1 VRSAALGLL
10 LVVACGGKPE
20 GAAAPAA
27 ATPATPAPSVP
38 SVPPK
43 LVDVTAAAGV
53 DFVHVHGGH
62 GKKFLFETMGSG
74 VAADDFDGDGRPDLL
89 FLQSGTLPPEEFSA
103 EERQRADHADG
114 QSARLYLNQG
124 DWHFRDATAGSGLDT
139 PFYAMGVTVGDV
151 DGDGDRDLYVGAY
164 GRSRLYLNDGH
175 AHFRDAGAESGLHDP
190 LWTINGA
197 FFDADVD
204 GDLDLY
210 AVSYLDMPISSHRF
224 CGPRPD
230 LRTYCHVDN
239 WPGLQHHLW
248 INDGQGHF
256 TDGTAAAGMEGVL
269 GKGMSAVACD
279 FDDDGD
285 QDVFVADDSTPHL
298 LWRNEGGGHF
308 TNAARQAGVDFNA
321 EGRTTA
327 GMGTACGDF
336 DGDLDPDLYI
346 VNFQQ
351 EANTLYRNDGGMLF
365 TDVSASS
372 GAGLPALPF
381 LGFGAAALDVDN
393 DGDLDL
399 YVANGHIMD
408 NIAQIEELTSW
419 AQASQLYLN
428 DGRGHFHLAPADW
441 GPSLSEPRVGRGLA
455 LADFDGDGD
464 EDLAI
469 SNSTQRPWLLRN
481 DAATGHRIVL
491 RLSGPHGRADAEGA
505 VVTLT
510 AGDSKL
516 RRELVGGTTY
526 ASSNSHDL
534 VIGLGDATSVDE
546 LLIRWPGGGETK
558 LGPLAADALYRIA
571 FGGELL
577 GSEPLPPLGR

>member
-1 VRSAALGLL
+1 MRCMPLGLL
-10 LVVACGGKPE
+10 LLAACGGQPE
-20 GAAAPAA
+20 GDAAPAPA
-27 ATPATPAPSVP
+27 APA
-38 SVPPK
+38 VPPK
-43 LVDVTAAAGV
+43 LADMTAAAGI

-89 FLQSGTLPPEEFSA
+89 FLQSGTLPPGEFSA
-103 EERQRADHADG
+103 EERQRADHAEG
-114 QSARLYLNQG
+114 QTARLYLNQG

-139 PFYAMGVTVGDV
+139 PFYAMGAAVGDV
-151 DGDGDRDLYVGAY
+151 DGDGDRDLYVGAF

-175 AHFRDAGAESGLHDP
+175 AHFRDASAESGLHDP
-190 LWTINGA
+190 PWTINGA

-210 AVSYLDMPISSHRF
+210 ALSYLDMPIGTNRF
-224 CGPRPD
+224 CGPSKE
-230 LRTYCHVDN
+230 LRTYCHVDA

-256 TDGTAAAGMEGVL
+256 SDGTEAAGMLGVT
-269 GKGMSAVACD
+269 GKGLSVATSD
-279 FDDDGD
+279 LDDDGD
-285 QDVFVADDSTPHL
+285 IDVFVADDSTPHL
-298 LWRNEGGGHF
+298 LWRNDGGGHF
-308 TNAARQAGVDFNA
+308 TNAARQAGVDFNG

-327 GMGTACGDF
+327 GMGTTCSDL
-336 DGDLDPDLYI
+336 DGDLDPDIYV

-351 EANTLYRNDGGMLF
+351 EANTLYRNDGRLFF

-381 LGFGAAALDVDN
+381 LGFGAAAIDIEN

-399 YVANGHIMD
+399 YVANGHILD
-408 NIAQIEELTSW
+408 NVEKIEDLTTWKQVS
-419 AQASQLYLN
+419 LLFLN
-428 DGRGHFHLAPADW
+428 NGRGRFQLAPKDW

-464 EDLAI
+464 EDVVVNN
-469 SNSTQRPWLLRN
+469 NSGRPWLLRN

-491 RLSGPHGRADAEGA
+491 RLSGPQGRADAEGA
-505 VVTLT
+505 RVTLT
-510 AGDSKL
+510 AGDLTL
-516 RRELVGGTTY
+516 RREIVGGTSY
-526 ASSNSHDL
+526 ASSSSHDL
-534 VIGLGDATSVDE
+534 VIGLGDATRVDE
-546 LLIRWPGGGETK
+546 LVIRWPGDGETK
-558 LGPLAADALYRIA
+558 LGPLAADCLYRIA

-577 GSEPLPPLGR
+577 GSEPLQPGAP